1 MRAEKST
8 LSRKVPRAATIG
20 WEAALIPRAAVC
32 VALLTAGQPL
42 PIVAHVSDPLAA
54 QIPMQFSSRTS
65 GWVIGVRWHPSTKSR
80 STPLPGESFTRIGYW
95 FMSPSS
101 RPEFLA
107 ADERASR
114 AELAKD
120 SPVIPHDDLAIQWDV
135 CQDVLAWEG
144 YFPNRCQRTRS
155 TNPPVGELQ
164 GGHHRHAR
172 AARQRGAGS
181 GGARLSPLLRDA
193 QRRARRHADRPR
205 QHGRDHARPPRR
217 ARAAARVHPRP
228 RAETPRRRGLLRAAR
243 RPTPPRVLRPLPRHH
258 PLRRTRRRP
267 AALHRGCVEDRLRL
281 RHRDRMRLGPACPP
295 GGQRAG
301 IFSAPVV
308 QCHWT

>member
-42 PIVAHVSDPLAA
+42 PIVCACFGPARGTDTNAVLVPDERLGNRGAVAPEYEVEVDSP
-54 QIPMQFSSRTS
+54 
-65 GWVIGVRWHPSTKSR
+65 
-80 STPLPGESFTRIGYW
+80 PGESFTRIGYW

-155 TNPPVGELQ
+155 TDPPVGELQ

-172 AARQRGAGS
+172 AARQRGAGA

-267 AALHRGCVEDRLRL
+267 AAPHRGCVEDRLRL

-308 QCHWT
+308 QCHRT